1 MSINVFTECHDCQEA
16 FPKQKTFAKC
26 WSGCNSMPPPIL
38 FRAIRDEWVFT
49 TTEICFIQ
57 ELLGAFEGLYGV
69 FLRK

>member
-1 MSINVFTECHDCQEA
+1 MFLLNVTTARKLSRSRRPSRNAGPAAIRC
-16 FPKQKTFAKC
+16 
-26 WSGCNSMPPPIL
+26 PPIL

>member
-1 MSINVFTECHDCQEA
+1 MSRLPGSFPEA
-16 FPKQKTFAKC
+16 EDLREMLVRLQFDA
-26 WSGCNSMPPPIL
+26 PPPIL